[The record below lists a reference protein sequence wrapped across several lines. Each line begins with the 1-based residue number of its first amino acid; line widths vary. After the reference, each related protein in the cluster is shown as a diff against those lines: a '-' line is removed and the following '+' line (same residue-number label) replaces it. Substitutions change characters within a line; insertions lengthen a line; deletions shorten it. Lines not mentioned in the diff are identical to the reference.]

1 MRGNPCVFGGGT
13 TLLQRAET
21 IYHKANELVRR
32 CGTRDTLRIACEIGI
47 YVHHIDDFKE
57 LLGMYS
63 YQHKERHILLNSG
76 MEHMVMQMV
85 CGHEIGHDVFH
96 RDLAK
101 KGNALPEFTLFDMR
115 SKPEYE
121 ANAFAAHLI
130 IDNDELVEYMQE
142 GYDVVQL
149 SAMMGTNINLMLI
162 KLNEMNRM
170 GWGLNL
176 PYVPH
181 ADFLK
186 QIKPEG

>member
-1 MRGNPCVFGGGT
+1 
-13 TLLQRAET
+13 
-21 IYHKANELVRR
+21 
-32 CGTRDTLRIACEIGI
+32 
-47 YVHHIDDFKE
+47 
-57 LLGMYS
+57 
-63 YQHKERHILLNSG
+63 
-76 MEHMVMQMV
+76 
-85 CGHEIGHDVFH
+85 
-96 RDLAK
+96 
-101 KGNALPEFTLFDMR
+101 MR

-181 ADFLK
+181 ADFLN